1 MAASKF
7 FRLIPIR
14 SNQAKEKETIH
25 PKLKE
30 KSDLSSSSSLV
41 FFFHPFTFSPLPFA
55 FVAFC
60 IVVSEFSSF
69 FIASLF
75 G

>member
-41 FFFHPFTFSPLPFA
+41 FFFTLLLSLLCLLPL
-55 FVAFC
+55 
-60 IVVSEFSSF
+60 SLS
-69 FIASLF
+69 ASL
-75 G
+75 